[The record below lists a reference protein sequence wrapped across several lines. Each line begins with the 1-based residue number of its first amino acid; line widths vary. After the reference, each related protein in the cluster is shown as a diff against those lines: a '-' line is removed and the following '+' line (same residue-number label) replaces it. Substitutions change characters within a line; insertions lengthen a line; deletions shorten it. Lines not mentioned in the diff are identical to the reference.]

1 MSLSQVAKKFE
12 KLLTDNSP
20 VLLTSVGV
28 AGTVATA
35 VLTGKA
41 SFEAAKIIHD
51 AEYTVPPPEKF
62 DGDLMWTPLYFKE
75 KVELVWPLYIP
86 PVVVGAGTVSAIVL
100 ANRIGTR
107 RAAAM
112 AAAYTISEKA
122 YTEYREKVAEKIGE
136 AKEQEVR
143 DEIAQQRVNA
153 NPPNNE
159 VIIVDNGDVLFLES
173 YTGRYFKSSMETV
186 KKALNDTN
194 YQMYSDM
201 YASLGDFQQRVGL
214 PRTSLSEEVGWTVED
229 KIDLEF
235 SATLTEDQRPCIVM
249 SYIVAPIRDYH
260 RFR

>member
-1 MSLSQVAKKFE
+1 MSLSQVAKKLE

-28 AGTVATA
+28 AGTIATA

-41 SFEAAKIIHD
+41 SFEAAQILN
-51 AEYTVPPPEKF
+51 ETE
-62 DGDLMWTPLYFKE
+62 PLEPKE
-75 KVELVWPLYIP
+75 KVELVWKLYIP
-86 PVVVGAGTVSAIVL
+86 PVIVGAGTVSAIVL

-122 YTEYREKVAEKIGE
+122 YAEYREKVVEKLGE

-201 YASLGDFQQRVGL
+201 YASLGDFQQRIGL

-229 KIDLEF
+229 KIEIEF

-249 SYIVAPIRDYH
+249 NYIVAPVREYH

>member
-28 AGTVATA
+28 AGTIATA

-41 SFEAAKIIHD
+41 SFEAAQIINE
-51 AEYTVPPPEKF
+51 AENGYALEP
-62 DGDLMWTPLYFKE
+62 KE
-75 KVELVWPLYIP
+75 KVELTWKLYIP
-86 PVVVGAGTVSAIVL
+86 PVIVGAGTVSAIVL

-122 YTEYREKVAEKIGE
+122 YTEYREKVVEKLGE

-201 YASLGDFQQRVGL
+201 YASLGDFQQRIGL

-229 KIDLEF
+229 KIEIEF

-249 SYIVAPIRDYH
+249 NYIVAPVRDYH

>member
-28 AGTVATA
+28 AGTIATA

-41 SFEAAKIIHD
+41 SFEAAQILN
-51 AEYTVPPPEKF
+51 ETE
-62 DGDLMWTPLYFKE
+62 PLEPKE
-75 KVELVWPLYIP
+75 KVELVWKLYIP
-86 PVVVGAGTVSAIVL
+86 PVIVGAGTVSAIVL

-122 YTEYREKVAEKIGE
+122 YAEYREKVVEKLGE

-201 YASLGDFQQRVGL
+201 YASLGDFQQRIGL

-229 KIDLEF
+229 KIEIEF

-249 SYIVAPIRDYH
+249 NYVVAPVRGYH

>member
-28 AGTVATA
+28 AGTIATA

-41 SFEAAKIIHD
+41 SFEAAQIIN
-51 AEYTVPPPEKF
+51 ETEQSR
-62 DGDLMWTPLYFKE
+62 DLYSTGSLEPLEPKE
-75 KVELVWPLYIP
+75 KVELVWKLYIP
-86 PVVVGAGTVSAIVL
+86 PVIVGAGTVSAIVL

-122 YTEYREKVAEKIGE
+122 YTEYREKVVEKLGE

-214 PRTSLSEEVGWTVED
+214 PRTALSEEVGWTVDD
-229 KIDLEF
+229 KIDIEF

-249 SYIVAPIRDYH
+249 NYIVAPVREYH

>member
-28 AGTVATA
+28 AGTIATA

-41 SFEAAKIIHD
+41 SFEAAKIINETERMRD
-51 AEYTVPPPEKF
+51 IYSAYPPE
-62 DGDLMWTPLYFKE
+62 PLEPKE
-75 KVELVWPLYIP
+75 KVELVWKLYIP

-122 YTEYREKVAEKIGE
+122 YTEYREKVVEKLGE

-153 NPPNNE
+153 NPPNSE

-229 KIDLEF
+229 KIDIEF

-249 SYIVAPIRDYH
+249 NYIVAPVREYH

>member
-28 AGTVATA
+28 AGTIATA

-41 SFEAAKIIHD
+41 SFEAAQILN
-51 AEYTVPPPEKF
+51 ETE
-62 DGDLMWTPLYFKE
+62 PLEPKE
-75 KVELVWPLYIP
+75 KVELVWKLYIP
-86 PVVVGAGTVSAIVL
+86 PVIVGAGTVSAIVL

-122 YTEYREKVAEKIGE
+122 YAEYREKVVEKLGE

-201 YASLGDFQQRVGL
+201 YASLGDFQQRIGL

-229 KIDLEF
+229 KIEIEF

-249 SYIVAPIRDYH
+249 NYIVAPVREYH

>member
-28 AGTVATA
+28 AGTIATA

-41 SFEAAKIIHD
+41 SFEAAKIIN
-51 AEYTVPPPEKF
+51 EVENN
-62 DGDLMWTPLYFKE
+62 PLTTTDYALEPKE
-75 KVELVWPLYIP
+75 KVELVWKLYIP
-86 PVVVGAGTVSAIVL
+86 PVVVGAGTVSAIIL

-122 YTEYREKVAEKIGE
+122 YTEYREKVVEKLGE
-136 AKEQEVR
+136 TKEQEVR

-159 VIIVDNGDVLFLES
+159 IIIVDNGDVLFLES

-201 YASLGDFQQRVGL
+201 YASLGDFQQRIGL
-214 PRTSLSEEVGWTVED
+214 PRTALSEEVGWTVED
-229 KIDLEF
+229 KIDIEF

-249 SYIVAPIRDYH
+249 NYIVAPVREYH

>member
-28 AGTVATA
+28 AGTIATA

-41 SFEAAKIIHD
+41 TIEAEKILRDDAYTNHSNVFFEHD
-51 AEYTVPPPEKF
+51 LRTRAELTWK
-62 DGDLMWTPLYFKE
+62 
-75 KVELVWPLYIP
+75 LYIP
-86 PVVVGAGTVSAIVL
+86 PVVVGAGTVSAIIL

-122 YTEYREKVAEKIGE
+122 YTEYREKVVEKLGE
-136 AKEQEVR
+136 TKEQEVR

-159 VIIVDNGDVLFLES
+159 IIIVDNGDVLFLES

-201 YASLGDFQQRVGL
+201 YASLGDFQQRIGL
-214 PRTSLSEEVGWTVED
+214 PRTALSEEVGWTVED
-229 KIDLEF
+229 KIDIEF

-249 SYIVAPIRDYH
+249 NYIVAPVREYH

>member
-28 AGTVATA
+28 AGTIATA

-41 SFEAAKIIHD
+41 SFEAAKIINE
-51 AEYTVPPPEKF
+51 AENGYALEP
-62 DGDLMWTPLYFKE
+62 KE
-75 KVELVWPLYIP
+75 KVELTWKLYIP
-86 PVVVGAGTVSAIVL
+86 PVIVGAGTVSAIVL

-122 YTEYREKVAEKIGE
+122 YTEYREKVVEKLGE

-201 YASLGDFQQRVGL
+201 YASLGDFQQRIGL

-229 KIDLEF
+229 KIEIEF

-249 SYIVAPIRDYH
+249 NYIVAPVRDYH